1 MKNLKVYK
9 KCLIVVDMVNGFV
22 RVGGL
27 HDKYIEHTIDR
38 QLELLEEYKK
48 ENELIIFIKDTH
60 EVDSVEHN
68 RFGDIRHCIKG
79 SIEAE
84 LIDELKEYETK
95 ENVLVF
101 EKNSTSFREAPGFIE
116 AINEAENIKEFDV
129 VGCCTDIC
137 IANGIISTMNYFDQ
151 INREVEV
158 RVHEDAVE
166 TFNSPIHDRDEY
178 SKAAYLL
185 MKQQGAK
192 IVKKLGEMKYGK

>member
-22 RVGGL
+22 REGGL
-27 HDKYIEHTIDR
+27 HDKYIEHTIER
-38 QLELLEEYKK
+38 QLELIEEYKK

-60 EVDSVEHN
+60 ELDSVEHN
-68 RFGDIRHCIKG
+68 RFGDIKHCIKG
-79 SIEAE
+79 TVEAE
-84 LIDELKEYETK
+84 LIHEFKEYENS
-95 ENVLVF
+95 ENTLVF

-116 AINEAENIKEFDV
+116 TMNEAENITEFDV

-137 IANGIISTMNYFDQ
+137 IANGVISTMNYFDQ
-151 INREVEV
+151 INRQVEV
-158 RVHEDAVE
+158 RVHEDATE
-166 TFNSPIHDRDEY
+166 TFGTDERREEY

-192 IVKKLGEMKYGK
+192 IVKKLGGMKYGK